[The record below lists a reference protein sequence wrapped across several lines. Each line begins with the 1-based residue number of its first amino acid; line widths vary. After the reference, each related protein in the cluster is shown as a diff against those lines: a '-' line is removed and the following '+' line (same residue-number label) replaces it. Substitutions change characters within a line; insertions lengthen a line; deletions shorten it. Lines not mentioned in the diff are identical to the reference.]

1 MICQQYIYMF
11 NLNEIPCLTIQ
22 VGGLGLGGG
31 GGIVS
36 SLDWAKQLLDRKE
49 EAFMDIKIVEFSF
62 FHLS

>member
-1 MICQQYIYMF
+1 M
-11 NLNEIPCLTIQ
+11 
-22 VGGLGLGGG
+22 G